1 MRVFLL
7 ACVVLSNATGGRDMA
22 FFRDLRV
29 AFHSLMRSKG
39 LAAIVILTLALGIG
53 ANAAISTLVR
63 GVLLKPLVNRDE
75 NRLVYIRQSAPSDGQ
90 DNTTFS
96 VPEIK
101 DIEGSVH
108 SLSEFGDFSQM
119 DFTMVGLGEP
129 RGVHGGVVSGN
140 YFEVMG
146 LRPVLGRLVGPQDA
160 GADAPGVIVLTYRFW
175 TTVYKKDPGVMGK
188 TVRLS
193 SLGDRSATVIGVLEP
208 SVPYPADTEIIGNLV
223 ISPHH
228 LSATMVTGRVH
239 RMTELFGKLAPGATL
254 DQARSELRTVYA
266 SMEKDHPDA
275 YPDNGGYRIEATML
289 RDEITS
295 GARNVLLVLLAASGL
310 VFIIACSNVANLI
323 LARTV
328 RREGELAVRAALGA
342 STWALRRMLLA
353 ESLLLCGA
361 GAAIGVVIAQPLVT
375 ILARYASRFSVRA
388 LDLTVDSSLLWVGV
402 ALAVVAAVILAFV
415 PRLPSANASNGMNL
429 ASGSVR
435 ITSSTGRR
443 QRIFAVTQIAASFVL
458 LAGACMLITTLI
470 ALQRIQTGVDT
481 RHVLAIDVPAPSNGR
496 TPQQVLDFYKESIRQ
511 IDALPGVSQ
520 TAVGMIAPWRD
531 ADNLGPGFQFSG
543 DGHVHGK
550 DDPRAMW
557 RTISPGFFTALG
569 VPILA
574 GRDFNEL
581 DDQTR
586 EPVAIISATLAQ
598 QMFPGQDPI
607 NRHVYWTDPVLEYL
621 PGTAAEKARAISP
634 QRIVGVVAD
643 VDDDHIVPVPTST
656 IYSSY
661 ADGGLFGGHLF
672 IHTSGNPYALVTPVT
687 KIIRQMAADE
697 PVEHAAT
704 LEDIRAKVLAPDR
717 LNSLVFGVF
726 AAVALL
732 IAVVGVAGVLA
743 FSVSARTREFG
754 IRLALGSQPGNILKG
769 VVAEGVVMAGV
780 GVLAGAAF
788 GLIVARVAGS
798 YFGDLKM
805 PGALPV
811 IVSALVLLG
820 AAVVA
825 SMLPAARAARVDVMH
840 ALRSE

>member
-1 MRVFLL
+1 MSFL
-7 ACVVLSNATGGRDMA
+7 
-22 FFRDLRV
+22 RDLRV
-29 AFHSLMRSKG
+29 AFQSLMRSKG

-53 ANAAISTLVR
+53 ANAAIFTLVR
-63 GVLLKPLVNRDE
+63 GVLLKPLVNRDG
-75 NRLVYIRQSAPSDGQ
+75 NRLIYIRQSAPGLGD
-90 DNTTFS
+90 DNVTFS
-96 VPEIK
+96 VPELK
-101 DIEGSVH
+101 DIETSVH
-108 SLSEFGDFSQM
+108 SVSEFGDFSTM
-119 DFTMVGLGEP
+119 GFTMIGLGEP
-129 RGVHGGVVSGN
+129 RGVRGGVVSGN

-146 LRPVLGRLVGPQDA
+146 LRPVLGRLIGPQDD
-160 GADAPGVIVLTYRFW
+160 GANAAGVIVLTYRFW
-175 TTVYKKDPGVMGK
+175 STVYKKDPNVIGK

-193 SLGDRSATVIGVLEP
+193 SIGDRSATVIGVLEP
-208 SVPYPADTEIIGNLV
+208 CVPYPADTEIIGNMV
-223 ISPHH
+223 TSPHH

-254 DQARSELRTVYA
+254 DQARAELRTVYA
-266 SMEKDHPDA
+266 TMQKDHQDA
-275 YPDNGGYRIEATML
+275 YPDSGGFRIESRML

-295 GARNVLLVLLAASGL
+295 GARTVLLVLLAASGL

-328 RREGELAVRAALGA
+328 RREGELSIRAALGA
-342 STWALRRMLLA
+342 STGALRRMLLA

-361 GAAIGVVIAQPLVT
+361 GAIFALIIAQPLVT

-388 LDLTVDSSLLWVGV
+388 LDLTVDSSLLLVGV

-415 PRLPSANASNGMNL
+415 PRLPSPNASKGASNGMNL

-435 ITSSTGRR
+435 ITSSTSRR

-458 LAGACMLITTLI
+458 LAGASMLITTLI
-470 ALQRIQTGVDT
+470 ALQKTQTGVDT
-481 RHVLAIDVPAPSNGR
+481 RRVLVIDVPALYNGK
-496 TPQQVLDFYKESIRQ
+496 TPQQVLDFYKETIRR
-511 IDALPGVSQ
+511 INALPGVTD
-520 TAVGMIAPWRD
+520 TAVAAIAPWRD
-531 ADNLGPGFQFSG
+531 ADSFGPGLQFSG

-569 VPILA
+569 VPIIA
-574 GRDFNEL
+574 GRDFNAL
-581 DDQTR
+581 DDQNQ
-586 EPVAIISATLAQ
+586 EPVAVVSASLAQ
-598 QMFPGQDPI
+598 RMFAGQDPI
-607 NRHVYWTDPVLEYL
+607 NRHVYWTDPVLEFL
-621 PGTAAEKARAISP
+621 PGTDAEKARFKSP
-634 QRIVGVVAD
+634 HRIIGVAAD
-643 VDDDHIVPVPTST
+643 VDDLHIVPTPTST
-656 IYSSY
+656 IYGTFED
-661 ADGGLFGGHLF
+661 APMFGGHLF
-672 IHTSGNPYALVTPVT
+672 IHTTGNPYSLVTPVT
-687 KIIRQMAADE
+687 KIVRDMSADE

-726 AAVALL
+726 AGVALL

-754 IRLALGSQPGNILKG
+754 IRLALGSQPGNLLRG
-769 VVAEGVVMAGV
+769 VVTQGVVMAAV
-780 GVLAGAAF
+780 GVVAGAAF
-788 GLIVARVAGS
+788 GLVAARVAGS

-811 IVSALVLLG
+811 IVSAAVLLG

-825 SMLPAARAARVDVMH
+825 SMLPAARAARVDVIQ

>member
-1 MRVFLL
+1 M
-7 ACVVLSNATGGRDMA
+7 S
-22 FFRDLRV
+22 FFRDLKV

-39 LAAIVILTLALGIG
+39 LATIVILTLALGIG
-53 ANAAISTLVR
+53 ANAAIFTLVR

-75 NRLVYIRQSAPSDGQ
+75 NRLIYIRQSALGLGD

-101 DIEGSVH
+101 DLEASVH
-108 SLSEFGDFSQM
+108 SVSEFGDFSM
-119 DFTMVGLGEP
+119 MSFTMVGLGEP
-129 RGVHGGVVSGN
+129 RGVQGGVVGGN

-146 LRPVLGRLVGPQDA
+146 LRPVLGRLIGPQDDGPNA
-160 GADAPGVIVLTYRFW
+160 AGVIVLTYRFW
-175 TTVYKKDPGVMGK
+175 SSVYKKDPGVIGK

-193 SLGDRSATVIGVLEP
+193 SIGDRSATVIGVLEP
-208 SVPYPADTEIIGNLV
+208 SVPYPAETEIIGNV
-223 ISPHH
+223 VTSPHH

-254 DQARSELRTVYA
+254 DQARNELRTAYA
-266 SMEKDHPDA
+266 AMEKDHSEA
-275 YPDNGGYRIEATML
+275 YPENGNYRIETRML
-289 RDEITS
+289 RDQITS
-295 GARNVLLVLLAASGL
+295 GARTVLLVLLAASGL

-328 RREGELAVRAALGA
+328 RREGELSIRAALGA
-342 STWALRRMLLA
+342 STGALRRMLLA

-361 GAAIGVVIAQPLVT
+361 GAAIAVIIAQPLVA

-388 LDLTVDSSLLWVGV
+388 LDLTVDSSLLWMGV

-415 PRLPSANASNGMNL
+415 PRLPSASAANGMNL

-435 ITSSTGRR
+435 ITSSTSRR

-458 LAGACMLITTLI
+458 LAGAAALITTMI
-470 ALQRIQTGVDT
+470 ALQAQQTGVDT
-481 RHVLAIDVPAPSNGR
+481 RQVLVVDVPAMSYGK
-496 TPQQVLDFYKESIRQ
+496 TQEQVLDFYKESIRQ
-511 IDALPGVSQ
+511 IDALPGVTK
-520 TAVGMIAPWRD
+520 TAFAQIAPWRD
-531 ADNLGPGFQFSG
+531 AADFGIGLQFAA
-543 DGHVHGK
+543 DGHPHGT
-550 DDPRAMW
+550 DDPRAQS
-557 RTISPGFFTALG
+557 RTISPGFFSALRA
-569 VPILA
+569 PILA

-581 DDQTR
+581 DDQNH
-586 EPVAIISATLAQ
+586 EPVVIVSQTLAQ
-598 QMFPGQDPI
+598 RMFPGQDPI
-607 NRHVYWTDPVLEYL
+607 NRHVYWTDPVLEFL
-621 PGTAAEKARAISP
+621 PGTDAEKARFMSP
-634 QRIVGVVAD
+634 HRIIGVVPD
-643 VDDDHIVPVPTST
+643 MDDLHIVPAPTPT
-656 IYSSY
+656 IYDTY
-661 ADGGLFGGHLF
+661 AEGALFGGHLF
-672 IHTSGNPYALVTPVT
+672 IHTTGNPYALVTPVT
-687 KIIRQMAADE
+687 KIIRQMSADE

-726 AAVALL
+726 AGVALL

-754 IRLALGSQPGNILKG
+754 IRLALGSQPKNLLRG
-769 VVAEGVVMAGV
+769 VVTEGMVMAGV
-780 GVLAGAAF
+780 GVFAGAAF

-811 IVSALVLLG
+811 IVSAFVLLG

-825 SMLPAARAARVDVMH
+825 SMLPAARAARVDVIQ